1 MRLRPDQLA
10 SKQYSTGL
18 QSGKCLLFKCQTF
31 SGKSVIYQL
40 SRTECVLGPQ
50 STKVFNLTLDN
61 LNVAYKFLPVCLQTR
76 LIDDMTCMGVCRT
89 IQHLGPLHHVESLIK
104 LEVLLINLPWF
115 PNVFFLFSKP
125 KTEHSNKTVFDL
137 FSFSYFIYRPACPY
151 LLLLDA
157 RHPQLWCHS

>member
-1 MRLRPDQLA
+1 MP
-10 SKQYSTGL
+10 
-18 QSGKCLLFKCQTF
+18 
-31 SGKSVIYQL
+31 
-40 SRTECVLGPQ
+40 
-50 STKVFNLTLDN
+50 
-61 LNVAYKFLPVCLQTR
+61 
-76 LIDDMTCMGVCRT
+76 CMGVCRT

-104 LEVLLINLPWF
+104 LEVLVINLPWF

-157 RHPQLWCHS
+157 RHPQLWCHSWHASADVSCTFHWGLVFFHKLQTGGICSTKMNKRFIASPSHVISSSNFFPNIVSIFKPFKAP